1 MINGKRVVAV
11 VPARGGSKGLPKKN
25 LRELCGKPLIAWS
38 IEQGRAC
45 SYVDTVLVST
55 DSEEIAAV
63 AVRHGAR
70 VPFLRPAEL
79 AGDGASSIDV
89 LLHAVDY
96 LVSVGETYD
105 YLVLLE
111 PTSPL
116 RDVADIAGALELL
129 DSTVACE
136 SVVGV
141 AKVESAHPAFL
152 FAVRD
157 GLLEPMSGAQPTGL
171 RRQDLKEDY
180 YFLEGSI
187 YASSITCL
195 RKARSFYHSATSPWV
210 VDRFK
215 AIEIDELGDFIMVQ
229 ALLQARLDGVLT

>member
-1 MINGKRVVAV
+1 MINGKRVVAI
-11 VPARGGSKGLPKKN
+11 VPARGGSKGLPGKN
-25 LRELCGKPLIAWS
+25 LRKLCGKPLIAWS

-55 DSEEIAAV
+55 DSEEMAA
-63 AVRHGAR
+63 AATMHGAR

-129 DSTVACE
+129 DSTAACE

-152 FAVRD
+152 FTVRG

-187 YASSITCL
+187 YASSISSL
-195 RKARSFYHSATSPWV
+195 RKARSFYHSATSPLV

-229 ALLQARLDGVLT
+229 ALLQARLEGVLR